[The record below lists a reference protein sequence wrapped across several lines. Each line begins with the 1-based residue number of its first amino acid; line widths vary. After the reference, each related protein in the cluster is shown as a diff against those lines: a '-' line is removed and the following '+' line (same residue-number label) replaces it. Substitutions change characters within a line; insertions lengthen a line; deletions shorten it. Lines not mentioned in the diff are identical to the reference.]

1 MHMLTAEAHVKFKAG
16 GTGALK
22 CELCTAALTPT
33 VTLVVDHPNGGL
45 VELAACDWCV
55 HAMRRLAAV
64 TGGHML
70 LALAEA
76 GMLPSES
83 QRAVPSG
90 ARPASP
96 PVLVLEFAEQFRDSA
111 EGTGYVVRA
120 YGRARVDGT
129 WEGWLEF
136 ESPRAA
142 DTLRTGQETTQ
153 SSREGVAYWASG
165 LEVTYLAGAFER
177 ARRRSP

>member
-1 MHMLTAEAHVKFKAG
+1 MSAEARVTLKIG

-22 CELCTAALTPT
+22 CELCTAASLSPT
-33 VTLVVDHPNGGL
+33 VTLLVDHPNGGL

-64 TGGHML
+64 TGGRMVF
-70 LALAEA
+70 ALADA
-76 GMLPSES
+76 AMLPSDA
-83 QRAVPSG
+83 QRTVPSG
-90 ARPASP
+90 ARAASP
-96 PVLVLEFAEQFRDSA
+96 PVLVLEFAETFRDSA
-111 EGTGYVVRA
+111 DGIGYVVRA
-120 YGRARVDGT
+120 YGRARLDGT

-136 ESPRAA
+136 ESPLAT

-165 LEVTYLAGAFER
+165 LEPTYLAGAYQR
-177 ARRRSP
+177 ARRRSS